1 MPRKFFRKYLP
12 SPESILEHRWAARF
26 AKYLRHPNLWHLNRR
41 SVAGGVAVGLFAGL
55 VPGPLQML
63 SAAILAIPLHVNLP
77 VALLTTLYT
86 NPFTIVPL
94 YLLAYQYGTLLIGK
108 NGPPATV
115 QEFEMDWMHI
125 GDSLYA
131 MLQWTLALG
140 LPLGV
145 GLAALA
151 LTLAAV
157 GYFAVQ
163 VAWRVQVTLAWR
175 ARRRRRHRH
184 HTQR

>member
-1 MPRKFFRKYLP
+1 MNQC
-12 SPESILEHRWAARF
+12 E
-26 AKYLRHPNLWHLNRR
+26 
-41 SVAGGVAVGLFAGL
+41 
-55 VPGPLQML
+55 
-63 SAAILAIPLHVNLP
+63 NLP
-77 VALLTTLYT
+77 IADVQGSPDTRQ
-86 NPFTIVPL
+86 ID
-94 YLLAYQYGTLLIGK
+94 QYGTLLIGK